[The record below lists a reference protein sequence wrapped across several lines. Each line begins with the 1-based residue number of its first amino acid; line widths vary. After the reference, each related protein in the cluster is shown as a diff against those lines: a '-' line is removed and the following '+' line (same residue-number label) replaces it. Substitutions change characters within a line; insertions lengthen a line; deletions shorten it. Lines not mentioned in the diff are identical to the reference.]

1 MSRSPVHI
9 LDAAHLQ
16 AEMRQIL
23 PSNGPYRSQRLRDL
37 RAQNQDRV
45 DAALRLRQRPTRVS

>member
-1 MSRSPVHI
+1 MTIPTGYRFD
-9 LDAAHLQ
+9 LDDLQ
-16 AEMRQIL
+16 AEMRRIR
-23 PSNGPYRSQRLRDL
+23 PSLGPYRSQQHRDL